1 MKIVDFGIKQK
12 ENMEDWFSKFPDD
25 ILVNIISRLTLKEA
39 ARTSVL
45 SSRWKYLWNFTTA
58 LDFAGIGKDIIF
70 PSKEEKSEYVC
81 WVNKILSLHKGSN
94 INKFRIRCTLDN
106 SHGRDITNWIYTATA
121 KKVQNFELDFWP
133 PSHINDYAFPL
144 ERYNFLKRGHGLS
157 GIKSLRSLCLNAL
170 KVSGEVLEFFIHSC
184 PHLEHLYVAN
194 SSELLSLKVVGSSIP
209 LKYLD
214 IHYCY
219 SMKEIEISASSLVS
233 FRYSGKDI
241 KLHVGNVPQLVDVV
255 IHGAPLFQ
263 VRYFIGLVVCCFPQL
278 KTLDLEC
285 CNEVF
290 MEFGHWELPKL
301 LHLKLTITEPN
312 CESLLGLSFVLKAC
326 PFLQKL
332 VIKIWNNNRTIGE
345 KRHQIPVHLHQ
356 HLKVVELHEFRWL
369 QIDPEIAF
377 FIFRNAKVLEKMII
391 KPSSSRR
398 KRALKHCA
406 NMLKDKLPQGVDLVV
421 GSL

>member
-1 MKIVDFGIKQK
+1 MTKRARLTPADTPEKK

-70 PSKEEKSEYVC
+70 PSKEEK
-81 WVNKILSLHKGSN
+81 
-94 INKFRIRCTLDN
+94 T
-106 SHGRDITNWIYTATA
+106 TA

-157 GIKSLRSLCLNAL
+157 GIKSLRSLCLSAL

-209 LKYLD
+209 LKFLD

-219 SMKEIEISASSLVS
+219 SMKEIDISASSLVS

-263 VRYFIGLVVCCFPQL
+263 IRYFIGSVVCCFPQL

-345 KRHQIPVHLHQ
+345 KRHQIPVHFHQ

>member
-1 MKIVDFGIKQK
+1 MTKRARLTPADTPEKK
-12 ENMEDWFSKFPDD
+12 ENMEDWFSKYPDD

-70 PSKEEKSEYVC
+70 PK
-81 WVNKILSLHKGSN
+81 
-94 INKFRIRCTLDN
+94 
-106 SHGRDITNWIYTATA
+106 
-121 KKVQNFELDFWP
+121 
-133 PSHINDYAFPL
+133 
-144 ERYNFLKRGHGLS
+144 RYNFLKRGHGLS
-157 GIKSLRSLCLNAL
+157 GIKSLRSLCLSAL

-209 LKYLD
+209 LKFLD

-241 KLHVGNVPQLVDVV
+241 KLHVGNVPKLVDVV

-263 VRYFIGLVVCCFPQL
+263 IRYFIASVVCCFPQL

-332 VIKIWNNNRTIGE
+332 VIRIWNNNRTIGE
-345 KRHQIPVHLHQ
+345 KRHQIPVHFHQ